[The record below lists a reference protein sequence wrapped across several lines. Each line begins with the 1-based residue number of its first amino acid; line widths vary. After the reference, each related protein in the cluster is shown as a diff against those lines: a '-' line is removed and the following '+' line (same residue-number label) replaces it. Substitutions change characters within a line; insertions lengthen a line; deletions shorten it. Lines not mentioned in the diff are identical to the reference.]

1 MAVSNFLSSKSRGS
15 LIPLSFGFFL
25 IAICLAFISI
35 NISTA
40 YALKKELSNIGEAA
54 INKAA
59 HSINLFAYYGE
70 INRYQ
75 SNKRVPLDCQAASNS
90 FNNLIQSIDL
100 SGKKITV
107 ERFNCDFYELS
118 AQNASA
124 TPASGRV
131 RLTSHDDGAEDDDDE
146 EVVVEGRTTPTHA

>member
-1 MAVSNFLSSKSRGS
+1 MAIRKLLFGKSPGS

-40 YALKKELSNIGEAA
+40 YALKKELTNIGEAA

-59 HSINLFAYYGE
+59 HSLNLFAYYSE

-75 SNKRVPLDCQAASNS
+75 SNKRVPLDCQLANTS
-90 FNNLIQSIDL
+90 FSNLIQSIDL

-107 ERFNCDFYELS
+107 ESFTCDLYELS
-118 AQNASA
+118 AQISILHPPRVGLEFSVNSNTTVASTA
-124 TPASGRV
+124 IVPAAI
-131 RLTSHDDGAEDDDDE
+131 TDC
-146 EVVVEGRTTPTHA
+146 P

>member
-1 MAVSNFLSSKSRGS
+1 MAIRKLLFRKSRGS

-25 IAICLAFISI
+25 IAICLAFVSI

-54 INKAA
+54 INKSA

-75 SNKRVPLDCQAASNS
+75 SSKRVPLDCESANASFS
-90 FNNLIQSIDL
+90 NLIQAIDL
-100 SGKKITV
+100 SGKKILV
-107 ERFNCDFYELS
+107 EKFTCDIYELS
-118 AQNASA
+118 AQISV
-124 TPASGRV
+124 TGRMPIQIPFFNLDNLDN
-131 RLTSHDDGAEDDDDE
+131 LTI
-146 EVVVEGRTTPTHA
+146 RTTIGASSKLQP